1 MPSAPNLIERDLA
14 TIRAEIKA
22 DYESR
27 TGRTLAPTDV
37 ENLLLETYAYREYL
51 TREAIQYAGIQN
63 LVNYAAAPMLDELG
77 QLLGVVRQGA
87 IAATTTI
94 RFQIVTGHGGVII
107 PSGTRISSVDGTAV
121 FMTRTSVTVPIGTDT
136 VDVVCVSQSAGSA
149 ASGYAIGRVTNI
161 LDPQPF
167 LSSASNIDA
176 TAGGADQETD
186 ESLRIR
192 IKLAPASFSNAGSTG
207 AYQFHARSANPNII
221 DVAVISPAPGQVQIF
236 PLMADGS
243 ITPAQILAAVDAACN
258 DERVRPLTD
267 TVTVTAPTRLTYSLV
282 VDLVIFNTAD
292 PAVVDAAA
300 RAALQA
306 FADAKRL
313 QLGQDI
319 IDSQVIAAA
328 QVAGVY
334 RATLPGFTN
343 IIVSPTQFPFCTLI
357 DVNITG
363 TTAG

>member
-1 MPSAPNLIERDLA
+1 MLSAPNLIERDLA

-22 DYESR
+22 DYEAR

-51 TREAIQYAGIQN
+51 TREAVQYAGIQN

-94 RFQIVTGHGGVII
+94 RFNIVAGHGGVII

-121 FMTRTSVTVPIGTDT
+121 FMTRASINVPVGVNT
-136 VDVVCVSQSAGSA
+136 VDAICVSMAAGA
-149 ASGYAIGRVTNI
+149 AANGFAIGRVSNI

-167 LSSASNIDA
+167 LSSASNTDT
-176 TAGGADQETD
+176 TAGGADQESD

-192 IKLAPASFSNAGSTG
+192 IKLAPASFSNAGSRG
-207 AYQFHARSANPNII
+207 AYQFHARSANPSII
-221 DVAVISPAPGQVQIF
+221 DVAVISPSPGAVQIF

-243 ITPAQILAAVDAACN
+243 TTPAQVLAQVDAACN

-267 TVTVTAPTRLTYSLV
+267 TVTVTSPTRLNYQLV
-282 VDLVIFNTAD
+282 VDLVIFDTAD
-292 PAVVDAAA
+292 PAIVDAAA

-328 QVAGVY
+328 QVPGVY
-334 RATLPGFTN
+334 RATLPGFSN
-343 IIVSPTQFPFCTLI
+343 ITVSPVQFPFCTLI